1 MPMQPIHR
9 LADLGQRPDGGVEWA
24 CPRCGRYLVRY
35 PDRQLVV
42 AAGTAGAAHV
52 LGRRYRDDPSEIPTA
67 SEFDDQFLTAMPWP
81 GSQPGMAPSPCSFSE
96 RAPADHHLEPTQG
109 GPWRSRTPSRQR
121 GGSTRRPSPCTAR
134 SPTGTIPGWVGTTD
148 PRRP

>member
-42 AAGTAGAAHV
+42 AAGTHGPAHV
-52 LGRRYRDDPSEIPTA
+52 LGRRYRDDPSEIPPA
-67 SEFDDQFLTAMPWP
+67 SEFDDQFLHRHAMAW
-81 GSQPGMAPSPCSFSE
+81 
-96 RAPADHHLEPTQG
+96 
-109 GPWRSRTPSRQR
+109 
-121 GGSTRRPSPCTAR
+121 
-134 SPTGTIPGWVGTTD
+134 
-148 PRRP
+148 